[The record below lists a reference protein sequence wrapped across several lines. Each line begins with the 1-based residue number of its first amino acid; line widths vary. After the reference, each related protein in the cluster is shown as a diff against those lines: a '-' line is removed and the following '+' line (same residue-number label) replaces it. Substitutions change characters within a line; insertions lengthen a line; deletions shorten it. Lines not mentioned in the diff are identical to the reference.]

1 VGPAAAEGADV
12 VVDVPVVVCGAP
24 ELGAECVTVD
34 EAGADADRVVVED
47 AVDDPEVVHA
57 ARAMARSALVVT
69 PSTRVTVARRG
80 RSARFVM
87 L

>member
-1 VGPAAAEGADV
+1 
-12 VVDVPVVVCGAP
+12 
-24 ELGAECVTVD
+24 VD